1 MDKERSKAPRRAGL
15 EGGNRF
21 ESASPSHR
29 DIRLSDSS
37 RSGTER
43 EPCSPKTDKRVNI
56 GHFLCILRF
65 PLLSPFTQ
73 HSLFPHA
80 FADDWCARINQS
92 AVENGKSPKD
102 EMSITIEGGVGS
114 RHCRYNALTEPGSR
128 FSIAPR
134 FGLLP
139 LNHPATC
146 PRIFDAEDAIKN
158 RARSIGANA
167 GSLTSTTVKS
177 FDSTSSNRD

>member
-56 GHFLCILRF
+56 GHFLCIPRF

-102 EMSITIEGGVGS
+102 EMSITIEGGG
-114 RHCRYNALTEPGSR
+114 RLPA
-128 FSIAPR
+128 
-134 FGLLP
+134 LP
-139 LNHPATC
+139 LQCIDGT
-146 PRIFDAEDAIKN
+146 RTKVLN
-158 RARSIGANA
+158 R
-167 GSLTSTTVKS
+167 TSFWAAAKP
-177 FDSTSSNRD
+177 SSYLPQDFRRRRCH

>member
-1 MDKERSKAPRRAGL
+1 MKEAIGSNPPLRVNEISAAPT
-15 EGGNRF
+15 
-21 ESASPSHR
+21 HR
-29 DIRLSDSS
+29 DQEQ
-37 RSGTER
+37 SGNLV
-43 EPCSPKTDKRVNI
+43 PPKTDKRVSI

-65 PLLSPFTQ
+65 SLHTPFSSAFAVFLSIRRFPLS
-73 HSLFPHA
+73 SA